1 MNGDCE
7 AQPEQLCG
15 CCAGVGPETPQAI
28 TNRPGLSAIAYRVG
42 THGTFK
48 ASMLAALSDPDYSA
62 LAALRTR
69 DNSDFTIALLD
80 SYAVVADIIT
90 FYQERLANE
99 SYLRTAVDQ
108 RSVFELARLV
118 GFVPSPG
125 VAASAYLAFTLSDAP
140 GSPDNVLISAGTR
153 VQSVPGPGQTPQ
165 TFETSADITAK
176 IAGNALPAQ
185 TTQVW
190 VLNAGDKS
198 TWLQG
203 TNNNL
208 SVGDALLFVSSNLH
222 STLTSGAADFHY
234 ISAVTLD
241 SNSGNTFVQWDQP
254 IVSSFSSDSSAYVY
268 VFRKK
273 AALFGS
279 QAPNP
284 WVVNTPSIANLPEFP
299 SGTGTT
305 GDWKFQYTANSGQVN
320 LDSSISGLGP
330 TAGGEP
336 QWGVFTSPH
345 YTALLQ
351 INSAADTGP
360 NLYTLTSKTTQLT
373 LANNGQV
380 LVNNT
385 QSTAYLNSLITQFLQ
400 YESLYALYLTLGQ
413 PAIASQY
420 LALAQQA
427 LTLFI
432 EAITPVT
439 SDQVLADFVAQTRN
453 TTAYVQSNL
462 LTPAAP
468 PLIAWSYDGI
478 YSRQTNLL
486 KPVEGNMIEVLGG
499 QQISISQPIAISGK
513 RMRLQV
519 IKASG
524 ASFVPDH
531 SSNSLTVT
539 DGQIFI
545 MEAFP
550 PATDATGA
558 LNWKVSTTNGVAGF
572 LYPESSTYQLI
583 AADTKDLIVSES
595 ALINQT
601 TAAGPVTTL
610 NLNGPLAR
618 IYDRSTVAINANV
631 VASTNGETMY
641 EILGSGDATNPQLQF
656 SLKQQPLTYLSSPTG
671 TGTQSTL
678 QVRVNNLQWHEVDNF
693 LASQSSDRVFVTSA
707 DQSGKTTVQFG
718 DGIEG
723 ARTPTGQLN
732 ITATY
737 RKGIGSAGMVATG
750 QLSQAIDRPQ
760 GLKNVANPDPASGG
774 ADPDTAETARS
785 SAPLHVLTLDRVV
798 SLEDYQN
805 FALAFAGI
813 SASLAT
819 WTWFGRTRG
828 IFLTVAGAN
837 GAILKS
843 DDPTLLNLIN
853 ALRSSG
859 NPYIPLQVASYSPV
873 LFEVGASIRVDRTT
887 YDPTLVLGQVWQS
900 LSTNFSFS
908 NRALAQGVA
917 QSEIIATVQQIPGV
931 IALELTAFNRQG
943 SVTTNPLPAVLRA
956 ATPVVGINTPPTP
969 AEMLLLDPASIG
981 NLGVW
986 S

>member
-48 ASMLAALSDPDYSA
+48 ASMLAALSDPDLSA

-69 DNSDFTIALLD
+69 DDSDFTIALLD
-80 SYAVVADIIT
+80 SYAIVADILT

-140 GSPDNVLISAGTR
+140 GSPDNVLISTGTR
-153 VQSVPGPGQTPQ
+153 VQSIPGPGQTPQ
-165 TFETSADITAK
+165 TFETSADITAT

-190 VLNAGDKS
+190 ILNPGDKS
-198 TWLQG
+198 TWIQG

-208 SVGDALLFVSSNLH
+208 SVGDALLFVSSSLR
-222 STLTSGAADFHY
+222 STLTSGAADLHNV
-234 ISAVTLD
+234 SAVTLD
-241 SNSGNTFVQWDQP
+241 PNSGNTFVQWDQP
-254 IVSSFSSDSSAYVY
+254 IVGTFPSDSGAHVY
-268 VFRKK
+268 IFRKK

-279 QAPNP
+279 QSPNP
-284 WVVNTPSIANLPEFP
+284 WVVKTDSIAKLPEFP
-299 SGTGTT
+299 TNTVT
-305 GDWKFQYTANSGQVN
+305 MADWTFQYAANSGQVN
-320 LDSSISGLGP
+320 LDSSISGLNP
-330 TAGGEP
+330 ATGGEP
-336 QWGVFTSPH
+336 QWAVFISPH
-345 YTALLQ
+345 YTALFQ
-351 INSAADTGP
+351 ITAAADTGP

-373 LANNGQV
+373 LANGQV

-385 QSTAYLNSLITQFLQ
+385 QSTTYLNSLITQIIQNETLYVTYIALGQTGIALQ
-400 YESLYALYLTLGQ
+400 YLQLM
-413 PAIASQY
+413 
-420 LALAQQA
+420 QQA

-439 SDQVLADFVAQTRN
+439 PDQVLADFVAQTRN
-453 TTAYVQSNL
+453 TTAYIQSNL
-462 LTPAAP
+462 LIPTAP
-468 PLIAWSYDGI
+468 PLIAWSYDGV
-478 YSRQTNLL
+478 YARQTNLL
-486 KPVEGNMIEVLGG
+486 KPVEGNSIEVLGG
-499 QQISISQPIAISGK
+499 QQVSKGQPIAVAGK
-513 RMRLQV
+513 RMRLQIV
-519 IKASG
+519 KSAA

-531 SSNSLTVT
+531 SSDNLAVT
-539 DGQIFI
+539 SGQLFLID
-545 MEAFP
+545 AFP
-550 PATDATGA
+550 PVADITGA
-558 LNWKVSTTNGVAGF
+558 LSWQVITTNGVAGS
-572 LYPESSTYQLI
+572 LYPGSSTYQLT
-583 AADTKDLIVSES
+583 AADTKDPIVSES

-601 TAAGPVTTL
+601 TVAGPITTL
-610 NLNGPLAR
+610 SLDGPLAR
-618 IYDRSTVAINANV
+618 IYDRSTVTINTNV

-678 QVRVNNLQWHEVDNF
+678 QVRVNSLQWHEVDNF
-693 LASQSSDRVFVTSA
+693 LAAQPSDRVFVTGA

-718 DGIEG
+718 DGVEG
-723 ARTPTGQLN
+723 ARPPTGQLN

-737 RKGIGSAGMVATG
+737 RKGIGSAGMVAAG

-760 GLKNVANPDPASGG
+760 GLKSAANPDPASGG

-813 SASLAT
+813 AASLAT

-837 GAILKS
+837 GAVLKS

-887 YDPTLVLGQVWQS
+887 YDPTLVLSQVWRS

-908 NRALAQGVA
+908 NRTLAQGVA
-917 QSEIIATVQQIPGV
+917 QSEIIAIVQQIPGV

-943 SVTTNPLPAVLRA
+943 SAPANPLPAVLRA
-956 ATPVVGINTPPTP
+956 ATPIVGLDTPPTP

>member
-15 CCAGVGPETPQAI
+15 CCAGIGPETPQAI

-48 ASMLAALSDPDYSA
+48 ASMLAALSDPNLSA

-69 DNSDFTIALLD
+69 DDSDFSIALLD
-80 SYAVVADIIT
+80 SYAIVADILT

-125 VAASAYLAFTLSDAP
+125 VAASAYLAFTLSNAP
-140 GSPDNVLISAGTR
+140 GSPDNVLIPARTR
-153 VQSVPGPGQTPQ
+153 IQSVPGPGQTPQ
-165 TFETSADITAK
+165 TFETSVDITAT

-185 TTQVW
+185 TTQAW
-190 VLNAGDKS
+190 ALNPGDKS
-198 TWLQG
+198 MWIQG

-208 SVGDALLFVSSNLH
+208 SVGDALLFVSNSLH
-222 STLTSGAADFHY
+222 SSLTSGAADFHY
-234 ISAVTLD
+234 ISAITLD
-241 SNSGNTFVQWDQP
+241 SSSGNTLVQWDQP
-254 IVSSFSSDSSAYVY
+254 LVSSFPSDSGAYVY
-268 VFRKK
+268 VLRKK
-273 AALFGS
+273 ASLFGS
-279 QAPNP
+279 QSPNP
-284 WVVNTPSIANLPEFP
+284 WVVDTASIAKLPEFP
-299 SGTGTT
+299 TDTVT
-305 GDWKFQYTANSGQVN
+305 MADWTFQYTANSGQVN
-320 LDSSISGLGP
+320 LDSSISGLSP
-330 TAGGEP
+330 ATGGEP
-336 QWGVFTSPH
+336 QWTVFVSPH
-345 YTALLQ
+345 YTTLFQ
-351 INSAADTGP
+351 ITTATDTGP

-373 LANNGQV
+373 LTNGQV

-385 QSTAYLNSLITQFLQ
+385 QSTAYLNGLITQIVQ
-400 YESLYALYLTLGQ
+400 NENLYITYITLGQ
-413 PAIASQY
+413 TSIALQY
-420 LALAQQA
+420 LALMQQA
-427 LTLFI
+427 LMLFI
-432 EAITPVT
+432 EAITPIT
-439 SDQVLADFVAQTRN
+439 PDQVLADFVAQTRN

-462 LTPAAP
+462 LTPTAP
-468 PLIAWSYDGI
+468 PLIAWSYDGT

-486 KPVEGNMIEVLGG
+486 KPIEGSTLEVLGG
-499 QQISISQPIAISGK
+499 QTISAGQPIAVSGK
-513 RMRLQV
+513 RMRLQLV
-519 IKASG
+519 KTSE

-531 SSNSLTVT
+531 SSDSLVVT
-539 DGQIFI
+539 NGQLFLV
-545 MEAFP
+545 EAFP
-550 PATDATGA
+550 PPIDSAGE
-558 LNWKVSTTNGVAGF
+558 LNWQVITTNGVSGS
-572 LYPESSTYQLI
+572 LYPGASTYELT
-583 AADTKDLIVSES
+583 AADTKDPVVSES

-601 TAAGPVTTL
+601 TVAGPSAIL
-610 NLNGPLAR
+610 SLNGPLTG
-618 IYDRSTVAINANV
+618 IYDRSTVTINTNV
-631 VASTNGETMY
+631 VPSTNGETMY
-641 EILGSGDATNPQLQF
+641 EILGSGDSTNPQLQF

-678 QVRVNNLQWHEVDNF
+678 QVRVNSLQWNEVGNF
-693 LASQSSDRVFVTSA
+693 LTSQPSDHVFVTST

-718 DGIEG
+718 DGAEG
-723 ARTPTGQLN
+723 ARPPTGQLN
-732 ITATY
+732 ITAIY
-737 RKGIGSAGMVATG
+737 RKGIGSAGMVAAG

-760 GLKNVANPDPASGG
+760 GLKAVANPDRASGG

-785 SAPLHVLTLDRVV
+785 SAPLHVLTLERVV
-798 SLEDYQN
+798 SLEDFQN

-843 DDPTLLNLIN
+843 DDPTLLNLVK
-853 ALRSSG
+853 ALRTSG

-873 LFEVGASIRVDRTT
+873 LFEIGASIRVDRTT
-887 YDPTLVLGQVWQS
+887 YDPTLVLTQVWQS
-900 LSTNFSFS
+900 LLTNFSFP

-917 QSEIIATVQQIPGV
+917 QSEAVAIIQQIPGV

-943 SVTTNPLPAVLRA
+943 SAPTNPLPAVLRA
-956 ATPVVGINTPPTP
+956 ATPIAGLNTSPSP

>member
-15 CCAGVGPETPQAI
+15 CCAGVGPETPQLI
-28 TNRPGLSAIAYRVG
+28 TNRPGLSAISYRVG
-42 THGTFK
+42 TQGTFK
-48 ASMLAALSDPDYSA
+48 ASMLAALSDPNFPA
-62 LAALRTR
+62 LASLRTR
-69 DNSDFTIALLD
+69 DDSDFTIALID
-80 SYAVVADIIT
+80 SCAVVGDILT

-125 VAASAYLAFTLSDAP
+125 VAASAYLAFTLSNAP
-140 GSPDNVLISAGTR
+140 GSPDNVLIPAGTR
-153 VQSVPGPGQTPQ
+153 IQSVPGPGQTPQ
-165 TFETSADITAK
+165 TFETSADITAT
-176 IAGNALPAQ
+176 IAGNALPVQ
-185 TTQVW
+185 TEQAW
-190 VLNAGDKS
+190 ILNPGDRS
-198 TWLQG
+198 AWIQG
-203 TNNNL
+203 TSNNL

-241 SNSGNTFVQWDQP
+241 SISGNTFVQWDQP
-254 IVSSFSSDSSAYVY
+254 IISSFPPDTGVSLYI
-268 VFRKK
+268 FRKK

-279 QAPNP
+279 QSPNP
-284 WVVNTPSIANLPEFP
+284 WVVNTLSIAKLPEFP
-299 SGTGTT
+299 TDAVTMA
-305 GDWKFQYTANSGQVN
+305 DWTFQYTANSGQVN
-320 LDSSISGLGP
+320 LDSSISGLNP
-330 TAGGEP
+330 AAGGEP
-336 QWGVFTSPH
+336 QWAIFISPH
-345 YTALLQ
+345 YTALFQ
-351 INSAADTGP
+351 IISATDTGP
-360 NLYTLTSKTTQLT
+360 NRYTLTSKTTQLT
-373 LANNGQV
+373 LANGQV

-385 QSTAYLNSLITQFLQ
+385 QSTAYLNSLITQILQ
-400 YESLYALYLTLGQ
+400 YNSLYITYITVGQTAVAL
-413 PAIASQY
+413 QY
-420 LALAQQA
+420 LALMQQA

-432 EAITPVT
+432 EALTPVT
-439 SDQVLADFVAQTRN
+439 PDQVLADFVAQTRN

-468 PLIAWSYDGI
+468 PLLAWSYDGI
-478 YSRQTNLL
+478 YARQMNLL
-486 KPVEGNMIEVLGG
+486 KPVEGNIIEVLGG
-499 QQISISQPIAISGK
+499 QQISAAQPIAVSGK
-513 RMRLQV
+513 RMRLQ
-519 IKASG
+519 IIQTSG

-531 SSNSLTVT
+531 SSNSLTVAN
-539 DGQIFI
+539 GQIFLV
-545 MEAFP
+545 EAFP
-550 PATDATGA
+550 PVIGTTGV
-558 LNWKVSTTNGVAGF
+558 LSWQVSTTNGVSGS
-572 LYPESSTYQLI
+572 LYPAASTYELI
-583 AADTKDLIVSES
+583 AADAKDPIVSES
-595 ALINQT
+595 SLVNQSSI
-601 TAAGPVTTL
+601 AGPITTL
-610 NLNGPLAR
+610 SLYGPLTR
-618 IYDRSTVAINANV
+618 IYDRSTVAINTNV
-631 VASTNGETMY
+631 AASTNGETMY

-656 SLKQQPLTYLSSPTG
+656 SLKQQPLTYLSSSTG

-693 LASQSSDRVFVTSA
+693 LASQPSDRVFVTST
-707 DQSGKTTVQFG
+707 DQSGKTTVQFS
-718 DGIEG
+718 DGVEG
-723 ARTPTGQLN
+723 ARPPTGQLN

-737 RKGIGSAGMVATG
+737 RKGIGSAGMVAAG

-760 GLKNVANPDPASGG
+760 GLKNVTNPDPASGG

-828 IFLTVAGAN
+828 VFLTVAGAN
-837 GAILKS
+837 GAVLKS
-843 DDPTLLNLIN
+843 DDPTLLNLIS

-873 LFEVGASIRVDRTT
+873 LFEVGASIRVDTTT
-887 YDPTLVLGQVWQS
+887 YDPTLVLAQVWQA

-908 NRALAQGVA
+908 NRTLAQGVA
-917 QSEIIATVQQIPGV
+917 QSEIVAIIQQIPGV

-943 SVTTNPLPAVLRA
+943 SAATNPLPAVLRA
-956 ATPVVGINTPPTP
+956 ATPVVGINTSPTP